1 MKKLLLDTNILLDLL
16 AKRKHFY
23 EDVARLFLMA
33 EKNVVSLSVSSLSVV
48 NTHYVLRKHLS
59 EQQTRAVLRDLR
71 NLVKVLPLD
80 EKITDIALNS
90 NIGDFEDAI
99 QYHSA
104 LEYRQE
110 IIITRNLKDFKAS
123 KLPVMTAG
131 QYIHSVD

>member
-23 EDVARLFLMA
+23 EDAARLFLMA

-123 KLPVMTAG
+123 TLPVMTAG